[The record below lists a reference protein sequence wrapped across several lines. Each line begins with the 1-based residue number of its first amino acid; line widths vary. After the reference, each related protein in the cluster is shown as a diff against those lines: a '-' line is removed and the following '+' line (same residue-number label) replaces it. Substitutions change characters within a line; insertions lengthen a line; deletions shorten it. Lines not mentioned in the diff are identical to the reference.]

1 MSTRKAAARCGRTVT
16 AGACIGALVAGC
28 GAAAQRGTASRAAH
42 ATVSS
47 PAAPAT
53 PASSR
58 EFADLIDL
66 SQRLALVGLG
76 TGPQVGGSARLVA
89 SSDFGR
95 SFTAIG
101 PRTAAVTVTD
111 DVFFVNRA
119 DGWFAVFNEDTVR
132 ETLYRT
138 RDGGHSWQAFSAP
151 SHNVAGGAVDTVQFL
166 TPSEGWLTQTM
177 PTAPREGLFMTRD
190 GGRSWHLMA
199 SAPSGRLPALG
210 PVEFEPGG
218 HIGWLGGGIF
228 SNALY
233 RTSDQGRAWHRAA
246 IPAPAGSWFG
256 LPALL
261 DGTLLEPVVTGSTH
275 ELRLYRSTDGGARW
289 SLVSTLPAVAVI
301 PGTCGPALV
310 SASFPS
316 RTVAWAAAAQ
326 GRRTVV
332 YRTTDQGRHWTAI
345 KVPGT
350 TPADTCQAPQLQAL
364 DATHAW
370 LLDRGSGRIYAT
382 SDGGSIWRRIDAA
395 ALAAG

>member
-1 MSTRKAAARCGRTVT
+1 MFFLNRK
-16 AGACIGALVAGC
+16 
-28 GAAAQRGTASRAAH
+28 
-42 ATVSS
+42 
-47 PAAPAT
+47 
-53 PASSR
+53 
-58 EFADLIDL
+58 
-66 SQRLALVGLG
+66 
-76 TGPQVGGSARLVA
+76 
-89 SSDFGR
+89 
-95 SFTAIG
+95 
-101 PRTAAVTVTD
+101 
-111 DVFFVNRA
+111 
-119 DGWFAVFNEDTVR
+119 DGWFAVFNVNTLR

-151 SHNVAGGAVDTVQFL
+151 SHNVAAGAVDTVQFL

-190 GGRSWHLMA
+190 GGRSWHFMA
-199 SAPSGRLPALG
+199 SAPLGRLPALG

-218 HIGWLGGGIF
+218 HIGWLGGGMF
-228 SNALY
+228 SKALY

-261 DGTLLEPVVTGSTH
+261 GGTVLEPVVTGSPH
-275 ELRLYRSTDGGARW
+275 ELRLYRSTNGGARW
-289 SLVSTLPAVAVI
+289 SLVSTLPAVAVR
-301 PGTCGPALV
+301 PGTCGPAQV

-316 RTVAWAAAAQ
+316 RTVAWAAAAH

-345 KVPGT
+345 TVPGT

-370 LLDRGSGRIYAT
+370 LLTRGSGRIYAT
-382 SDGGSIWRRIDAA
+382 SDGGKIWRRIDTA